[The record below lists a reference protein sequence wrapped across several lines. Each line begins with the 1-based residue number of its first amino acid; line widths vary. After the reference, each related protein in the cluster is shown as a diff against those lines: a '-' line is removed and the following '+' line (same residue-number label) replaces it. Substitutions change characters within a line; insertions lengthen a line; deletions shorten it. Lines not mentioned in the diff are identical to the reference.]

1 MIRQTVISI
10 FDNIWPMLLIFSV
23 IIISIRLCYLNEKKE
38 RFVFY
43 KEAFGLLFCLYIMIL
58 FYVVTFQDV
67 SWSTSNFI
75 PFKEMF
81 RYSIGSPLFYRN
93 VIGNMLM
100 FLPYGF
106 FLSKFISIHKVQRI
120 VFLSFIASTSI
131 EITQLLIGR
140 VFDVDD
146 ILLNILGG
154 VVGFFLYRFVLFVKE
169 NLPNALKKETFYN
182 IIMVIFIL
190 GLGFFVYQ
198 FIGV

>member
-1 MIRQTVISI
+1 MLSTTVQALRKSQQA
-10 FDNIWPMLLIFSV
+10 
-23 IIISIRLCYLNEKKE
+23 LNEKKE
-38 RFVFY
+38 RFVYY

-106 FLSKFISIHKVQRI
+106 FLSKFI
-120 VFLSFIASTSI
+120 L
-131 EITQLLIGR
+131 EL
-140 VFDVDD
+140 
-146 ILLNILGG
+146 
-154 VVGFFLYRFVLFVKE
+154 
-169 NLPNALKKETFYN
+169 
-182 IIMVIFIL
+182 
-190 GLGFFVYQ
+190 
-198 FIGV
+198 